1 MFKKLRIR
9 LYVFGL
15 RLSAYFRRLLLP
27 LYLFPLKLF
36 TYSLYYLLRFIGRL
50 TWSLILIIR
59 DTLVFPFHSLK
70 NFLKSIFIIALI
82 LYVFASLVVILDY
95 FKKEYGP
102 YEKFFCSMGVKSE
115 LRKKVVRIVGG
126 YSEGSGFFISD
137 NQVLTNFHVI
147 DGEPSPKIIFPDGT
161 FITPI
166 SIVGDYDIDLAV
178 LTTPNSYPWAVL
190 PLPFGPSTL
199 YDSESVLSVGYPMG
213 TDLVGEATVLQGRF
227 IDFRSSS
234 QAPTTYLQ
242 TDISVVSGMSGGPLT
257 DQCGTVIGINTMGVA
272 GLSLFI
278 DGFQADMSIINFT
291 DKDVKKIEVD
301 PSKSSEDGVIAFYT
315 YIKARDMIKG
325 YDLLSKE
332 YLQKTD
338 YEEWTSRFTDILDID
353 VVRTEL
359 VPDELNTVF
368 VKFVTKVWTG
378 SEAMY
383 HYYEGVWVTVLEDDV
398 YKMRR
403 SMIKEV
409 DDPPYSWYWTGP
421 EF

>member
-1 MFKKLRIR
+1 M
-9 LYVFGL
+9 
-15 RLSAYFRRLLLP
+15 
-27 LYLFPLKLF
+27 
-36 TYSLYYLLRFIGRL
+36 
-50 TWSLILIIR
+50 
-59 DTLVFPFHSLK
+59 
-70 NFLKSIFIIALI
+70 
-82 LYVFASLVVILDY
+82 LDY
-95 FKKEYGP
+95 YKRQYGP
-102 YEKFFCSMGVKSE
+102 YEKFFCSVGVKSE
-115 LRKKVVRIVGG
+115 LKEKVVRIVGG

-161 FITPI
+161 FTTPT

-178 LTTPNSYPWAVL
+178 LTTPGSYPWAVL
-190 PLPFGPSTL
+190 PLPLGPSTL
-199 YDSESVLSVGYPMG
+199 YDSEPVLSVGYPMG

-234 QAPTTYLQ
+234 FTPTTYLQ

-301 PSKSSEDGVIAFYT
+301 PSKSPEDGVIAFYT
-315 YIKARDMIKG
+315 YIKARDMKKG
-325 YDLLSKE
+325 FELLSDE
-332 YLQKTD
+332 YLQKTNH
-338 YEEWTSRFTDILDID
+338 EEWTSRFTDILDID
-353 VVRTEL
+353 VVLTEL

-409 DDPPYSWYWTGP
+409 DDPSWEWYYSGP